1 MENKFK
7 VMSVVSL
14 ALAAILSV
22 VGAYFFAPEN
32 FLIFLVIGELVAIM
46 SLVLT
51 YFILFRPLRENRKRL
66 LTKLN
71 LLMNTGEV
79 NVQEEN
85 ASADLLNGL
94 EETLENTLS
103 SFKNAAKELS
113 VNGDQVSIRTAEL
126 SFSLENVSDAIRENI
141 KQASQISVAS
151 EEITQTTA
159 AISGS
164 ANFLAQT
171 VTEANTE
178 SEKGISAIHQ
188 INSHIVE
195 FKQTVSKTAQ
205 DALHFQEL
213 SKKIQNITQVINGV
227 AEQTNLL
234 ALNAAIEAARAGE
247 HGRGFAVVADEVRS
261 LANETTTATKEIG
274 EMLKEVQQ
282 QTENSVKTMTALEE
296 DVSNVAD
303 ISNNAGET
311 FSNIHESTMKSNEK
325 MYEITSALEEHV
337 MATEDISKSVGEIST
352 QVSETSDKV
361 MTLSEQILS
370 LSETGERINYII
382 NDYDQDSVHANIC
395 KEATNVATKISEIF
409 QTSIQN
415 NVISEA
421 DLFDRDYRPISNT
434 SPQKYKT
441 NYDDFTDKVL
451 PDIQEALL
459 NENDLIQYAGAVD
472 NNGYFPTH
480 NNKYSQPLTG
490 DYEHDLKYN
499 RTKRIFDDRT
509 GSRCGSNQH
518 RFLLQTY
525 KRDTGEVMHDL
536 SVPIYINGRHWGG
549 FRVGYR
555 AAA

>member
-1 MENKFK
+1 MEKKFK
-7 VMSVVSL
+7 VMSLVTLVF
-14 ALAAILSV
+14 AAIFSATVALLWAPNEILV
-22 VGAYFFAPEN
+22 YLFVGAA
-32 FLIFLVIGELVAIM
+32 ISIM
-46 SLVLT
+46 SLIST
-51 YFILFRPLRENRKRL
+51 YVILFKPLRENRLQL
-66 LTKLN
+66 LSKLDS
-71 LLMNTGEV
+71 LMNTGKTKT
-79 NVQEEN
+79 EEEI

-94 EETLENTLS
+94 EKTVEDVLV

-113 VNGDQVSIRTAEL
+113 ANGDQVSIRTAEL
-126 SFSLENVSDAIRENI
+126 SFSLEDVSEAIRENI

-164 ANFLAQT
+164 ANFLAET
-171 VTEANTE
+171 VTEANSE
-178 SEKGISAIHQ
+178 SEKGISAIQQ

-195 FKQTVSKTAQ
+195 FKQTVSKTAR
-205 DALHFQEL
+205 DAQHFQEL

-261 LANETTTATKEIG
+261 LATETTNATKEIG

-296 DVSNVAD
+296 DVSNVAE
-303 ISNNAGET
+303 ISNNAGQT
-311 FSNIHESTMKSNEK
+311 FSNIHESTMKSHEK

-361 MTLSEQILS
+361 MSLSEQILS
-370 LSETGERINYII
+370 LSETGEKINYII
-382 NDYDQDSVHANIC
+382 NDYDQDSVHADIYQR
-395 KEATNVATKISEIF
+395 ASNVVDRISKLF
-409 QTSIQN
+409 QTSIKN

-421 DLFDRDYRPISNT
+421 ELFDRDYQPISNT
-434 SPQKYKT
+434 SPQKFKT
-441 NYDDFTDKVL
+441 QFDDFTDRVL
-451 PDIQEALL
+451 PEIQEAFL
-459 NENDLIQYAGAVD
+459 NENAIVQYAGAVD

-490 DYEHDLKYN
+490 NYENDLKNN

-509 GSRCGSNQH
+509 GSRCGSNQN

-536 SVPIYINGRHWGG
+536 SVPIYVNGRHWGG

-555 AAA
+555 AAS